1 VSNNQII
8 AMSGGTGHVTG
19 PHLHYEVRVGGTPVN
34 PMKYLGAGGIRKTQ
48 MASTGKTTHSDLG
61 L

>member
-1 VSNNQII
+1 
-8 AMSGGTGHVTG
+8 MSGGTGHVTG

-34 PMKYLGAGGIRKTQ
+34 PMKYLGMGSMPKRQI
-48 MASTGKTTHSDLG
+48 ASTGKLKHSDLG